1 MKKFSTDTTKAM
13 HARCLLVGTSPDTAK
28 IPEVKVI
35 SGKITILLE
44 NREDTGVTLKSC
56 KVLMTKSTKQVNALF
71 DQTVKLTVRGLL
83 MLESLKTPDDLELK
97 KLRVTGDLNK
107 YKVKELLDYSLIIS
121 NFMQDKKSVLIAHG
135 YTEPQV
141 DEIDACRVLLLKA
154 IADQASLHA
163 RQEQLR
169 TERSQCEEQVDHHFC
184 KLNDII
190 AVNKVL
196 IPDLYRDYHAIKVN
210 ASRRLPN
217 SVQVKLTSGGLPVA
231 NAMVRLYGTAAPYAN
246 KVVTLKKDRQD
257 ALAGEVLVSKKLS
270 KDKGVINIKHLK
282 PGTYRMLVSKVGFA
296 DQEITV
302 YVNPKEVT
310 RITVV
315 LKPL

>member
-1 MKKFSTDTTKAM
+1 MTTISTNSEKAM
-13 HARCLLVGTSPDTAK
+13 NARCMLAINSDESPK
-28 IPEVKVI
+28 IPEIKVFA
-35 SGKITILLE
+35 GNVTIGLA
-44 NREDTGVTLKSC
+44 NRRDKVATLNSC
-56 KVLMTKSTKQVNALF
+56 KVLSIENTKQVNTLF
-71 DQTVKLTVRGLL
+71 DQTVTLTMKGLL
-83 MLESLKTPDDLELK
+83 MLESLKTSNEFDTK
-97 KLRVTGDLNK
+97 KLRVTTDLNK
-107 YKVKELLDYSLIIS
+107 YKVRELLDYSYTIS
-121 NFMQDKKSVLIAHG
+121 GFMQGKKGVLISHG
-135 YTEPQV
+135 YTEPQI
-141 DEIDACRVLLLKA
+141 DELDSCCVLFSKA
-154 IADQASLHA
+154 IEKQEKLQVQ
-163 RQEQLR
+163 QEQLR
-169 TERSQCEEQVDHHFC
+169 IERSQHEEQVDLNFS

-190 AVNKVL
+190 TVNQLLV
-196 IPDLYRDYHAIKVN
+196 PNLYRDYLAIKVN
-210 ASRRLPN
+210 TSKKLPI
-217 SVQVKLTSGGLPVA
+217 SVCVSITSGGLPVA

-257 ALAGEVLVSKKLS
+257 AQAGEVLVSKKLS